1 MSSILAAFPPK
12 RAALSNQLLRC
23 HAMETRH
30 IIAYTLIALIL
41 ASFTAFYLYC
51 TRESRGDARDD
62 RRRRKRRR
70 ARKAEEQLA
79 RETAE

>member
-1 MSSILAAFPPK
+1 
-12 RAALSNQLLRC
+12 
-23 HAMETRH
+23 METRH

-41 ASFTAFYLYC
+41 ASFAGVYLYF